1 MNMTLPSSVTPEE
14 AVALMIN
21 FDYIPTGYSL
31 LEILSYLVEAAEVEY
46 ENALIDKLPE
56 DEIQALKFKL
66 ESSTARHKLAEHL
79 FKQIDIDLKANDYL
93 VKSEEF
99 LIGTRRLTLDSVIE
113 WASEKHDMRLNL
125 QRPQVTKPVLLKEN
139 TSKNETSFV
148 KLNNV
153 YVVFASLLET
163 YLEEIGSEQFKIKKS
178 GEWNQSAIAGHL
190 QRIKDPNNPI
200 YNNNTLKLDEEHSD
214 LLHEKEKREHQT
226 LRKLISAAF
235 EAKKKTD
242 D

>member
-1 MNMTLPSSVTPEE
+1 
-14 AVALMIN
+14 
-21 FDYIPTGYSL
+21 
-31 LEILSYLVEAAEVEY
+31 
-46 ENALIDKLPE
+46 
-56 DEIQALKFKL
+56 
-66 ESSTARHKLAEHL
+66 
-79 FKQIDIDLKANDYL
+79 
-93 VKSEEF
+93 
-99 LIGTRRLTLDSVIE
+99 
-113 WASEKHDMRLNL
+113 
-125 QRPQVTKPVLLKEN
+125 
-139 TSKNETSFV
+139 
-148 KLNNV
+148 V

-214 LLHEKEKREHQT
+214 LLHVKEKREHQT